1 MSDANYLLA
10 VLIGYKLLLL
20 GVGFWAQ
27 RRVATTDD
35 FFLGGR
41 GLGPMVAAISYSAS
55 SSSAWKLLGFSG
67 LTLVIGVS
75 AIWLMLGSILGMF
88 LSWYWLAPRFYAQTH
103 ANRDLTLTD
112 FLSTGATGAARRRI
126 AVAAS
131 MIILVSFT
139 LYVAA
144 QFQGAG
150 NLFAATFGLPPTASV
165 VLGAVIIFVYTVL
178 GGFWAVSV
186 TDAIQGFIMAGATL
200 VLPIAAV
207 AALGGPAAFVSAV
220 SAAATPDQLSLTGT
234 SAGLLAL
241 GVIVGNLSVSVSS
254 FGQPHMLVRFMA
266 LKDARSIQQGRHIAA
281 AWYLIVDVGV
291 LIVGLAGLAMQMQLD
306 NPENVFFVM
315 TTELFHPLVAG
326 LISAAIL
333 SAIMSTADS
342 QLLVSASVVS
352 HDLGL
357 GSRLRYSS
365 LTVSRACIGLLVV
378 FSVLVTLFMPEAIFS
393 RAVFAWVALGA
404 SFGPIVLVRAL
415 GRELPAKIT
424 LWVMVS
430 GFVLAVSFYLLPDT
444 PGDFLERVVP
454 FVVALSIALVGS
466 RSGLTSHTQSR
477 PDQTNH
483 QANRQDAEFDVSAR

>member
-1 MSDANYLLA
+1 VSDEAYILA
-10 VLIGYKLLLL
+10 VLVGYKLLLL

-27 RRVATTDD
+27 RRVQSTED

-41 GLGPMVAAISYSAS
+41 GLGPVVAAISYSAS

-75 AIWLMLGSILGMF
+75 AVWLMLGSILGMF
-88 LSWYWLAPRFYAQTH
+88 LSWYWLAPKFYRETRADL
-103 ANRDLTLTD
+103 NLTLTD
-112 FLSTGATGAARRRI
+112 FLSSGATGKARERI
-126 AVAAS
+126 VVAAS
-131 MIILVSFT
+131 VIILVSFT

-150 NLFAATFGLPPTASV
+150 NMFAATFGLSLPHSV
-165 VLGAVIIFVYTVL
+165 ILGALIIFLYTVL

-200 VLPIAAV
+200 MLPIAAV
-207 AALGGPAAFVSAV
+207 IALGGPASFIDAV
-220 SAAATPDQLSLTGT
+220 IAVATPAQLRLT
-234 SAGLLAL
+234 SSSVGLLAL
-241 GVIVGNLSVSVSS
+241 GVVVGNLSVSVSS

-266 LKDARSIQQGRHIAA
+266 LKDDRSIRQGRHIAA
-281 AWYLIVDVGV
+281 AWYLVVDVGV
-291 LIVGLAGLAMQMQLD
+291 LIVGLAGLALQMQLD
-306 NPENVFFVM
+306 NPENLFFAL

-326 LISAAIL
+326 LITAAIL

-357 GSRLRYSS
+357 DRRLPFSA
-365 LTVSRACIGLLVV
+365 LAVSRACIGILVV

-404 SFGPIVLVRAL
+404 SFGPIVLVRAWGRALTPRASL
-415 GRELPAKIT
+415 GA
-424 LWVMVS
+424 MVT
-430 GFVLAVSFYLLPDT
+430 GFVLAVTFYLLPNT

-454 FVVALSIALVGS
+454 FVCALVIAWKGS
-466 RSGLTSHTQSR
+466 TASSDKAQSFKDKPR
-477 PDQTNH
+477 GE
-483 QANRQDAEFDVSAR
+483 QAYPSV